1 MNGKK
6 EGKIFGYLTSL
17 ALIPWAK
24 SVDYNKTTYA
34 CCILD
39 HKVVWAYKNQFSL
52 RYDIILNIFDQIS
65 RNINII
71 RLTNFE

>member
-34 CCILD
+34 CCILYQ
-39 HKVVWAYKNQFSL
+39 KVVWACKNQFSL
-52 RYDIILNIFDQIS
+52 DMI
-65 RNINII
+65 
-71 RLTNFE
+71 

>member
-39 HKVVWAYKNQFSL
+39 QKVVWGYDNEFRL
-52 RYDIILNIFDQIS
+52 VLDII
-65 RNINII
+65 
-71 RLTNFE
+71 

>member
-24 SVDYNKTTYA
+24 SVDYNKTSYA

-39 HKVVWAYKNQFSL
+39 QKVVSAHENQFRWL
-52 RYDIILNIFDQIS
+52 LDMIWYQIHS
-65 RNINII
+65 
-71 RLTNFE
+71 TTFPVK

>member
-17 ALIPWAK
+17 ALIPCAK

-39 HKVVWAYKNQFSL
+39 LKVVWAHENQFKWL
-52 RYDIILNIFDQIS
+52 LDMI
-65 RNINII
+65 
-71 RLTNFE
+71 